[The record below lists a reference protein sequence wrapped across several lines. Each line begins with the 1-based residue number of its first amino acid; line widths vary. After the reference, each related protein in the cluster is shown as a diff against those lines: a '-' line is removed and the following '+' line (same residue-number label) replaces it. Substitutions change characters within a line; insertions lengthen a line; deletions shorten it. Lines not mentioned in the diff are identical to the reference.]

1 MSQASIP
8 QLFSP
13 LSAGEERP
21 ALDHPLPL
29 PLDMLRKSEQ
39 ELVSSTLI
47 HRLQPLSLRAKVVVE
62 GFLTGLHRSPYHGFS
77 VEFAEHRM
85 YQPGDPFKHLDW
97 KVLGRTDRHYI
108 KQYQEETNLRATI
121 LLDFSASMAFQSG
134 GEVSKAEYGRTL
146 AAALVYLLL
155 NQRDAV
161 GLALFDTEL
170 RELLTPRSALTWR
183 NELWA
188 ALERHQPAGETSLGK
203 VLHQVAERI
212 NRRGLVILISDLLDD
227 PAEILEGL
235 HHFRH
240 QGQDVLVFQVL
251 DPRELD
257 FAFDRESRFEGLE
270 SSETIAANP
279 WQVKEA
285 YREQMTEY
293 LETIKSGCAQHRV
306 RHHLLTTEHPLEDA
320 LASLLLQL
328 DNQK

>member
-1 MSQASIP
+1 
-8 QLFSP
+8 
-13 LSAGEERP
+13 
-21 ALDHPLPL
+21 
-29 PLDMLRKSEQ
+29 MLRASEK

-62 GFLTGLHRSPYHGFS
+62 GYMTGLHRSPYHGFS

-85 YQPGDPFKHLDW
+85 YQPGDPLKHIDW

-121 LLDFSASMAFQSG
+121 LLDLSGSMGFASG

-146 AAALVYLLL
+146 AASLIYLLL

-161 GLALFDTEL
+161 GLGLFDTEL

-188 ALERHQPAGETSLGK
+188 ALERHEPSGETKLGD
-203 VLHQVAERI
+203 VLHAVAERL
-212 NRRGLVILISDLLDD
+212 NRRGLVILISDLLDNPSD
-227 PAEILEGL
+227 ILEGL

-240 QGQDVLVFQVL
+240 QGQDVLVFQIL

-257 FAFDRESRFEGLE
+257 FGFTRESRFEGLE
-270 SSETIAANP
+270 TGTSIAVNP

-285 YREQMTEY
+285 YREQMDEY
-293 LETIKSGCAQHRV
+293 LETIKTGCAHHQV
-306 RHHLLTTEHPLEDA
+306 RHHLLSTDHPLEDA
-320 LASLLLQL
+320 LTTLLLHL
-328 DNQK
+328 DQRA